1 MSSAPARAVPEPA
14 LGSVEG
20 RMIIV
25 QLINLTNLLE
35 HQRNIMSPQ
44 VRRRTYAAAPA
55 EVNQAM
61 LLISVYLAPIYLPP
75 QTISLAPCVLVLV
88 SNIVVFNSFFLSS
101 RPSVCPRKSPSA
113 SFSRPLDLSTS
124 LPCP

>member
-14 LGSVEG
+14 LGWVEG

-75 QTISLAPCVLVLV
+75 QTISLAPCV
-88 SNIVVFNSFFLSS
+88 
-101 RPSVCPRKSPSA
+101 
-113 SFSRPLDLSTS
+113 
-124 LPCP
+124 